1 MLAADESVLSG
12 CEVLEQIIRKTLTG
26 RVMEREL
33 ETWNTYSLALR
44 NQVPIVDA
52 GTISGVSDQIAK

>member
-12 CEVLEQIIRKTLTG
+12 CEVLEQIIRKTLMG

-33 ETWNTYSLALR
+33 ETWNYSLALR